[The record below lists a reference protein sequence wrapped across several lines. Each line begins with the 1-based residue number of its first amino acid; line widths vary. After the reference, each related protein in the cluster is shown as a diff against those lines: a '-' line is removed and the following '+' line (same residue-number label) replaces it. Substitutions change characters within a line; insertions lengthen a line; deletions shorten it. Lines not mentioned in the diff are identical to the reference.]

1 MNNSRKIAYYF
12 NSGNYSIHL
21 SCGEPVIMKKVLIL
35 VFSNLNKDARVSRQV
50 EFLKGLYHI
59 DVACYEA
66 TPEGFTV
73 FPIRRPKL
81 TLVNKVIIGVLLLF
95 QQFERAIGLLYNYK
109 NILKQLAGQSYD
121 LIIAND
127 IETLSL
133 AFQLK
138 KPQTKII
145 FDAHEYAPRHFEDK
159 LIWRLLFQPM
169 NICLCKKY
177 IPKTDGMITIGKGL
191 ADEYR
196 KNFHVDP
203 VIITNAS
210 QFHPLQPSA
219 VNPAAIRLVHH
230 GIATPSRRLEL
241 MIEMMEYLD
250 DSFTLDMYLLSEGF
264 SAQKTIQY
272 PEELKQLAAKTKRVN
287 ILPPIKRELI
297 VSTINHYD
305 IGIFLIPPVNFNY
318 ANTLPNKFFDFIQA
332 RLAVA
337 VGPTPEMAEIVN
349 EYNIGVVSANFTPQS
364 LAEKIKT
371 LDLDAIKTFKANTE
385 KAANELS
392 AESNKKKLNDLAKAI
407 MALD

>member
-1 MNNSRKIAYYF
+1 
-12 NSGNYSIHL
+12 
-21 SCGEPVIMKKVLIL
+21 MKKVLIL

>member
-210 QFHPLQPSA
+210 QLHPLQPSA

-250 DSFTLDMYLLSEGF
+250 DRFTLDMYLLSEGF

-337 VGPTPEMAEIVN
+337 VGPTPEMAEIVRQ
-349 EYNIGVVSANFTPQS
+349 YKLGVIAEDFTPEGMA
-364 LAEKIKT
+364 AEIQKLTIEE
-371 LDLDAIKTFKANTE
+371 INTYKMNAD
-385 KAANELS
+385 KAAFDLS
-392 AESNKKKLNDLAKAI
+392 AESNKVKLN
-407 MALD
+407 ALVAGVLHA